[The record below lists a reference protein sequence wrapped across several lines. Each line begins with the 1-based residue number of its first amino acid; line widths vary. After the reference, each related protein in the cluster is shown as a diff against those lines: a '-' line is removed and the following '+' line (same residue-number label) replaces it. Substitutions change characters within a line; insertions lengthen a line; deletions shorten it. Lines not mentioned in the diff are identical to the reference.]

1 MGDWVAP
8 QWAVARGFG
17 RVEVLWMRGE
27 ARPPCF
33 HPHDLGASVG
43 RTCWRRRIDIGCH
56 TRGARGCERVVFW
69 SECTSFSPK
78 DATWRHEAAGRGGGG
93 TLAAPLGPL
102 NGCPPGPPTSFF
114 AHSPVNRPR
123 ASSSRSTQIS
133 SPVQCHGPS
142 GAGDL
147 SAPGPSNGSLG
158 LGPLWPRR
166 VRGGVINHSF
176 LLQKC

>member
-69 SECTSFSPK
+69 SGCTSFSPK
-78 DATWRHEAAGRGGGG
+78 DATWRHEAAGRGAGDPCSPTG
-93 TLAAPLGPL
+93 TLEWL
-102 NGCPPGPPTSFF
+102 PT
-114 AHSPVNRPR
+114 R
-123 ASSSRSTQIS
+123 ATHIVLCTFS
-133 SPVQCHGPS
+133 CK
-142 GAGDL
+142 
-147 SAPGPSNGSLG
+147 SAPGVFLTQHPDFLSSSVSW
-158 LGPLWPRR
+158 PLWS
-166 VRGGVINHSF
+166 RGPF
-176 LLQKC
+176 CPWTF